1 MGEVSWLRELD
12 DESYY
17 FRGKE
22 IVIERPAFE
31 SINDYTGSLPT
42 APSAGRVYRKKTN
55 WREPDL
61 WFVFVV
67 DNDPTDPKFQLH
79 RPYRVELV
87 ESS

>member
-1 MGEVSWLRELD
+1 MTISWLYELD
-12 DESYY
+12 EESYY

-42 APSAGRVYRKKTN
+42 APSAGRVYRKNFN
-55 WREPDL
+55 WRADEPAL

-67 DNDPTDPKFQLH
+67 DNDPIDTKFQLH

-87 ESS
+87 DG